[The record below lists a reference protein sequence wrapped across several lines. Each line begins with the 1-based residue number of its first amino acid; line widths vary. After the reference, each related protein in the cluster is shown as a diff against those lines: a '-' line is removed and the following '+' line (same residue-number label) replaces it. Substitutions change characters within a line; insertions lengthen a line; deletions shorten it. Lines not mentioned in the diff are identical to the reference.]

1 MPSLPLGIYRHY
13 KGNLYRVTA
22 VGRHSETEEP
32 LVIYQG
38 LYGSPEFGNRPWWVR
53 PLASFQETVDV
64 NGVTRPR
71 FTYLGE
77 NDAAATNASTS

>member
-22 VGRHSETEEP
+22 LGHHSETEDP

-38 LYGSPEFGNRPWWVR
+38 LYDSAEFGNRPWWVR
-53 PLASFQETVDV
+53 PLASFQESVEV
-64 NGVTRPR
+64 NGHLQPR

-77 NDAAATNASTS
+77 NEAAATNASTV

>member
-22 VGRHSETEEP
+22 IGRHSETEEP

-38 LYGSPEFGNRPWWVR
+38 LYDSAEFGSRPWWVR
-53 PLASFQETVDV
+53 PLASFQESVEV
-64 NGVTRPR
+64 NGRLQPR

-77 NDAAATNASTS
+77 NEAAATNASTV